1 MNENIRQRKVS
12 LEISMCRYDPSGMA
26 TDTPAS
32 THRQASLADYKES
45 ARLDAVER
53 KALVTKVEVRTF
65 SVPPS

>member
-1 MNENIRQRKVS
+1 
-12 LEISMCRYDPSGMA
+12 MCRYDPSGMA